1 MINPIMAT
9 SARRRMRSLKTPIIL
24 TLYSGLLLA
33 FVYLY
38 TFEAYG
44 KASFTIYQMRRG
56 VEGYIFLLAL
66 QFVLLVLVAPAM
78 TAGSV
83 SGERERQ
90 TLDLLRVT
98 NTSSFSIAMGKLME
112 SFGFL
117 CLLIL
122 SSMPM
127 LSLIL
132 LTGGVTFGQ
141 IMMSTLHLILVA
153 LAALSVG
160 LFCSA
165 IFKRTVTATVVSY
178 LAVFAI
184 GVVTLI
190 PLIWD
195 VQKISDIYTS
205 ARDNGITLENIV
217 YVPISFVLNPGLG
230 LLALVA
236 EQTDLLKST
245 MGQMS
250 YTISVTFDLLD
261 FGAYATYNMIFL
273 AGMSVLLTGLSA
285 LRIRVRKG
293 TGTRRGRKK
302 G

>member
-44 KASFTIYQMRRG
+44 QASFTINQMRRG

-78 TAGSV
+78 TAGSI

-98 NTSSFSIAMGKLME
+98 NTSSISIAMGKLME

-184 GVVTLI
+184 GVLTLI

-195 VQKISDIYTS
+195 VQKIGDLYTS
-205 ARDNGITLENIV
+205 ARDNGISLEVIG
-217 YVPISFVLNPGLG
+217 YVPISFALNPALG

-245 MGQMS
+245 MSHMS

-261 FGAYATYNMIFL
+261 FGSYATYNMIFL

-285 LRIRVRKG
+285 LRIRVRRG

>member
-44 KASFTIYQMRRG
+44 KATFTIYQMRRG

-78 TAGSV
+78 TAGSI

-184 GVVTLI
+184 GVLTLI

-195 VQKISDIYTS
+195 VQKIGDIYTS

-217 YVPISFVLNPGLG
+217 YVPVSFVLNPGLG

-245 MGQMS
+245 MSQMS

-285 LRIRVRKG
+285 LRVRVRRG
-293 TGTRRGRKK
+293 TKNRRGRKK